1 MARVPLYERGTP
13 ARRRR
18 LYSEAMT
25 TKTYQELFR
34 CLKESLKERRSLI
47 LDATFSRR
55 AHRDRLRERLEGAG
69 VPYCF
74 VEARA
79 SADLLKRRLKEREGR
94 SDEVSDARFEDFEM
108 INRAYEPPA
117 ESELGAHR
125 LIVVNT
131 ARSQEAAVTE
141 ALTALARRAAA
152 RPAQAAKRVGQK
164 PCSTV
169 PSPAVGLGQ
178 GGKNNTPLVRR

>member
-94 SDEVSDARFEDFEM
+94 SDEVSDARFEDVET
-108 INRAYEPPA
+108 IDRSYEAP
-117 ESELGAHR
+117 SELGAHQ

-131 ARSQEAAVTE
+131 EHSPEATVTE
-141 ALTALARRAAA
+141 ALVLLARQMRAP
-152 RPAQAAKRVGQK
+152 PATQ
-164 PCSTV
+164 P
-169 PSPAVGLGQ
+169 
-178 GGKNNTPLVRR
+178 RRRLPGIVS